1 MGLAFPELPKSVC
14 ASALLH
20 GSDADFVTNAYLALQ
35 RQWPDR
41 GGFEHYMYVLAQPGS
56 RRADVLREIAA
67 SDNARR
73 CGVQFIDDL
82 PAEHEFR
89 PEHHDSRRLAE
100 MSLALRLSRTV
111 ADVAELRRS
120 LSRLTADDLARA
132 VEAIAQAQQ
141 THHAVLES
149 RISTLD
155 AALAAAKHEAPAG
168 GAPDAAAAADGAP
181 WRHLAAQQMQL
192 QAQLQQT
199 QQAVGA
205 LGAELAELKHAFGH
219 LHHYATVD
227 LKRQVADYV
236 NALAAAQRTHATHT
250 PPTRPAL
257 RGSGRVPA
265 RLNSRATGRANAEH
279 D

>member
-1 MGLAFPELPKSVC
+1 MGLAFPELPKSIC

-56 RRADVLREIAA
+56 RRADVLREIAG

-73 CGVQFIDDL
+73 CGVQFVDDL

-120 LSRLTADDLARA
+120 LSRLTADELAQA
-132 VEAIAQAQQ
+132 VQVIVEAQQAQQ
-141 THHAVLES
+141 ALLES
-149 RISTLD
+149 RLNT
-155 AALAAAKHEAPAG
+155 LAAGSPQAPA
-168 GAPDAAAAADGAP
+168 AAEAGHATAAGEWD
-181 WRHLAAQQMQL
+181 WRHLAQQQL
-192 QAQLQQT
+192 QLQT
-199 QQAVGA
+199 QAQETQHAVQALA
-205 LGAELAELKHAFGH
+205 ADIAELKHAFGQ
-219 LHHYATVD
+219 LHQYATVE

-236 NALAAAQRTHATHT
+236 NALSTAQRSHAA
-250 PPTRPAL
+250 PAPSPRPAGPMAARL
-257 RGSGRVPA
+257 PA
-265 RLNSRATGRANAEH
+265 RARARLHGNAGL
-279 D
+279 DND